1 MKKLY
6 KFLTIIGVSLIMTSC
21 YYDAYVE
28 NPDDNGGPIIPPT
41 DISFKNDVQP
51 LFIKCAGCHGG
62 ATDPDLR
69 ADNAYNALVP
79 QYVTIGDGA
88 NSELVNKLPGN
99 GHPIDAGFTLSAAEI
114 ATITAWIDEGAKNN

>member
-1 MKKLY
+1 
-6 KFLTIIGVSLIMTSC
+6 MTSC

-28 NPDDNGGPIIPPT
+28 NPDDNVGPIIPPT
-41 DISFKNDVQP
+41 NISFKNDVEP
-51 LFIKCAGCHGG
+51 LFVRCAGCHGG

-69 ADNAYNALVP
+69 AGNAYNSLVP
-79 QYVTIGDGA
+79 AYVTAFDAA

-99 GHPIDAGFTLSAAEI
+99 AHPIDTGFTLSAEDI